1 MRMMMMRR
9 LLQSRTWCK
18 HGGIARVLYCT
29 ETLTACSSSS
39 SSSSSRDTLYSRIS
53 PLGDPRVS
61 IEPILHQWVREGRV
75 IEHQQLQMIIKL
87 LRKFRRFKH
96 ALQVSEWM
104 SDKSYFD
111 LFPGD
116 VAIRLDLISKVHGL
130 EQAEDYFNHIPNA
143 LRVFPVY
150 GALLNCYAHAKSL
163 EKAEATMQKMRE
175 LGSRT
180 PLVYNVMLKLYSQM
194 GKHKKIDS
202 LVQEMEEKGIACDK
216 FTFSILLNSHAVT
229 SDIKGMEKI
238 LMKMEADPV
247 ISMDWNAYVIAA
259 NGYLKAGLVE
269 KGFST
274 LKKSEQLITV
284 KSRKHAYEFLLTLYA
299 SMGNKDEVYHM
310 WNLCKKSG
318 KIYNTNYISMLSSL
332 GKLDDLDGME
342 KLFEEWEI
350 NRTCFDF
357 RVPNLMISAYCRKGL
372 LEKAESIVNR
382 LIESGK
388 EPNTGTWERL
398 SAGYNKYN
406 HMEKAVDTLKKAILA
421 SHPIP
426 GWKPDLPTF
435 AGCLEYL
442 KGKGDGEVAEFKN
455 LLEEH
460 DHFSTDTYDR

>member
-1 MRMMMMRR
+1 MRMMMVRR

-39 SSSSSRDTLYSRIS
+39 SSSSSSRDTLYSRIS

-61 IEPILHQWVREGRV
+61 IEPILHHWVREGRV

-163 EKAEATMQKMRE
+163 EKAEATMQNMRE

-194 GKHKKIDS
+194 GKRKKIDS
-202 LVQEMEEKGIACDK
+202 LVQEMEEKGIAGDK

-269 KGFST
+269 KAFST

-342 KLFEEWEI
+342 KIFEEWEI

-357 RVPNLMISAYCRKGL
+357 RVPNWMISAYCRKGL
-372 LEKAESIVNR
+372 L
-382 LIESGK
+382 
-388 EPNTGTWERL
+388 
-398 SAGYNKYN
+398 
-406 HMEKAVDTLKKAILA
+406 
-421 SHPIP
+421 
-426 GWKPDLPTF
+426 
-435 AGCLEYL
+435 
-442 KGKGDGEVAEFKN
+442 GKGRIDCKQAYREREGAKYWHMGTLV
-455 LLEEH
+455 
-460 DHFSTDTYDR
+460 RWI